1 MVRIERQLRLPFTV
15 FDSLAQTHASVDPD
29 TGHLVC
35 HYYEVGAAVVEVS
48 GKKYPMMLIGGC
60 ILATTDPEA
69 VEAIESESR
78 EIDGIPARL
87 HSDPSVAQWL
97 SVMLQLVRDLQGKV
111 KVYATPMDSAQAL
124 TITSR
129 NKGVVVAV
137 ILNPSCLQLGER
149 REKGAGLYL

>member
-1 MVRIERQLRLPFTV
+1 MVRVERQLRLPFIV

-35 HYYEVGAAVVEVS
+35 HYNEVGAAVVDVS

-97 SVMLQLVRDLQGKV
+97 SVMLQLVRELQGKV
-111 KVYATPMDSAQAL
+111 KVYVTPMDSAQAL

-137 ILNPSCLQLGER
+137 ITSPNCLQVEER
-149 REKGAGLYL
+149 RDRGTGLYL